1 MTSDDPATHL
11 RMSLRE
17 VVSAAPTKT
26 LVAAG
31 VLGLMWGPILASV
44 LQVADMPPQAMTTA
58 PLDISLTAVSGGP
71 TTSDVSSAAP
81 VPITG
86 SSANVSLSS
95 DHSVDQTAPV
105 RISIT
110 SSDKIASI
118 ADQDAALDR
127 LSTMTRFYRLSNAGS
142 SKSAGSS
149 ESGLQTKD

>member
-95 DHSVDQTAPV
+95 DRSVDQTAPV

>member
-71 TTSDVSSAAP
+71 TTSDVSSATP

-86 SSANVSLSS
+86 SSANGSISS
-95 DHSVDQTAPV
+95 DHSVDQTAPARV
-105 RISIT
+105 SSV
-110 SSDKIASI
+110 SSDEIASI

-127 LSTMTRFYRLSNAGS
+127 LSTMTRFYRLSNAGP
-142 SKSAGSS
+142 S
-149 ESGLQTKD
+149 ESSTSSVPGFQTKD